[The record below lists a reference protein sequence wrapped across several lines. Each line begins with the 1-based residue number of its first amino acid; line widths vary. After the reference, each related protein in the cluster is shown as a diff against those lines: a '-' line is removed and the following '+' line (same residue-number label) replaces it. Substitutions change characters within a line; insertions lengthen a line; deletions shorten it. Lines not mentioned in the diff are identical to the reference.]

1 MKILIIGATPLG
13 AYLAAHFTFLQQ
25 DYHWYTSPQVAA
37 SVLDA
42 GGILALGARGRRWAR
57 GVRMVTSAGEAY
69 SEQYDVV
76 FMAIQGYAVTDALYE
91 MMQHAPSLRGSQ
103 TAFVAMQ
110 RGIGPHERIASVF
123 GEKHTIRAALTTW
136 IEHPI
141 SGGQPAPHI
150 FVRMPSG
157 GVAVAEG
164 HPLSAEIAAL
174 LYAAYLPVLLGDSR
188 EIGWSALLWQLQ
200 ANTIPALMDLD
211 ADDVYHSPSLAAI
224 EHAMLLEALGVI
236 QALGVRL
243 IDLPGAPVRRLATQL
258 QLYPPALFAERG
270 VRNPAPPSLRV
281 ELEQGIDRSEA
292 AYLNGAIAVNAR
304 DLELNAP
311 INYVLALTLDDIA
324 NGRAL
329 WAMFRGNPR
338 MLEAIINVAT
348 DR

>member
-1 MKILIIGATPLG
+1 MREPSLKILIIGATPLG

-25 DYHWYTSPQVAA
+25 DYVWYTSPQIAA

-57 GVRMVTSAGEAY
+57 GVRMVTSEAY
-69 SEQYDVV
+69 HEAYDVV
-76 FMAIQGYAVTDALYE
+76 FMAMQGYAVADALYE
-91 MMQHAPSLRGSQ
+91 MMQHAPTLRGSA

-110 RGIGPHERIASVF
+110 RGIGPYERIASVF

-136 IEHPI
+136 IEHPT
-141 SGGQPAPHI
+141 SAAPHI

-157 GVAVAEG
+157 GVALAEG

-174 LYAAYLPVLLGDSR
+174 LYAAYLPVLLGESR

-200 ANTIPALMDLD
+200 ANTMPALMDLD
-211 ADDVYHSPSLAAI
+211 ADDVYRSPSLATI
-224 EHAMLLEALGVI
+224 EHAMLLEALGII

-258 QLYPPALFAERG
+258 QLYPPVLFAERG

-329 WAMFRGNPR
+329 WTQFRGNPR